1 MFDSH
6 NEFEKFIKQVK
17 NNKEKY
23 LNAKIT
29 QENYKFP
36 HIYLTEEEIEE
47 FNRESDKN
55 CFDIKVMP
63 LISYMNLKSQD
74 KNYNEDED
82 DEINLEE
89 KQKNI
94 EKFNDYI
101 GKTILVKKGI
111 KILMMI
117 QNMMKV
123 I

>member
-1 MFDSH
+1 
-6 NEFEKFIKQVK
+6 
-17 NNKEKY
+17 
-23 LNAKIT
+23 
-29 QENYKFP
+29 
-36 HIYLTEEEIEE
+36 
-47 FNRESDKN
+47 
-55 CFDIKVMP
+55 MP

-117 QNMMKV
+117 QNIMKV